1 MGRESAHLLGW
12 LVGDG
17 SFSGDVISAVY
28 GSDEDRSAILPR
40 HMQWFTALNGGRA
53 PKISEQ
59 ANGTAQL
66 RLSRRALAYFFQ
78 ALGLK
83 PVKAAEKDA
92 LVGIRGADRGDHRVP
107 AGAVRRRRHR
117 G

>member
-1 MGRESAHLLGW
+1 MTDVASYATKGDHAATMALPEKWDDDFAHLLGW

-40 HMQWFTALNGGRA
+40 HMQWFTDLNGGRA

-66 RLSRRALAYFFQ
+66 RLSRRALAGFF
-78 ALGLK
+78 
-83 PVKAAEKDA
+83 
-92 LVGIRGADRGDHRVP
+92 
-107 AGAVRRRRHR
+107 RRSASSR
-117 G
+117 